1 MTRLIDGKLYTS
13 SLYWLGLVEYAEIN
27 ASAVDIRLYWSECL
41 YPLFYRIT
49 RINLTQKI
57 NNFELESRLYL
68 TFDRETKFVGEAK
81 VMYLAGESMIEIG
94 LLSKDSDLESMA
106 KYVSEVVLMDMTMM
120 MA

>member
-13 SLYWLGLVEYAEIN
+13 SLYWLGLVEYVEIN
-27 ASAVDIRLYWSECL
+27 ASVVDIRLYWSKYL
-41 YPLFYRIT
+41 YPLLYRI
-49 RINLTQKI
+49 RINLPPKMSL
-57 NNFELESRLYL
+57 ELQSRLYL